1 MGQDR
6 AAEDGL
12 KVIAAKLTRLFERRH
27 PEGRGPYTIAEVAAG
42 TGISESTLKQ
52 LKRGL
57 NTNPKI
63 ATLTTLAKFFDV
75 APTYWVS
82 EDDPEEQF
90 AHRDLQ
96 HAMQDAGIRSIA
108 LRSQGLNAENIRLVT
123 EMITMARKSQGLD
136 PK

>member
-6 AAEDGL
+6 AAEGL
-12 KVIAAKLTRLFERRH
+12 KVIAAKLTELFEKRR
-27 PEGRGPYTIAEVAAG
+27 PEGRPYTIAEVAAG

-63 ATLTTLAKFFDV
+63 GTLTALAKFFDV
-75 APTYWVS
+75 PPTYWVS
-82 EDDPEEQF
+82 DEDPEEQF
-90 AHRDLQ
+90 ARRDLQ
-96 HAMQDAGIRSIA
+96 HAMEDAGIQSIA